1 MSTKLLRQIKNSL
14 PDLRKSEKIVGEY
27 ILKDPKSIITMKTAE
42 ASEAMGISLSLIH
55 I

>member
-27 ILKDPKSIITMKTAE
+27 ILNDPKSIIMMKTAE
-42 ASEAMGISLSLIH
+42 ASNAMVLANQRL
-55 I
+55 